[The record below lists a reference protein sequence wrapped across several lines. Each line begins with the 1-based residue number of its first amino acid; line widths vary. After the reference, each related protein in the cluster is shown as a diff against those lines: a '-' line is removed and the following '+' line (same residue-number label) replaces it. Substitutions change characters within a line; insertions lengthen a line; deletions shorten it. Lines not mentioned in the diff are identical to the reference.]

1 MAKKARK
8 KSKAKKRKK
17 STAPAR
23 KARKAV
29 VRRKAAKKTKK
40 VARRKP
46 APKAKPKSVVGKIV
60 GAAEAVVE
68 TLSEAEQLHHKMEP
82 HISPDPE

>member
-8 KSKAKKRKK
+8 TSKAKKRKK

-23 KARKAV
+23 KTRKAV
-29 VRRKAAKKTKK
+29 VRKKAK
-40 VARRKP
+40 VARKKP
-46 APKAKPKSVVGKIV
+46 APKAKPKSVVGRIV

-82 HISPDPE
+82 HVPPEPE

>member
-23 KARKAV
+23 KTRKSA
-29 VRRKAAKKTKK
+29 VRRRAAKK

-46 APKAKPKSVVGKIV
+46 ARKAKPKTVVGRIV

-82 HISPDPE
+82 RVSPDPQ